1 MNNGV
6 VYLIGAGPGSP
17 GLLTQRACELIRTAD
32 IIVYDYLVDVR
43 LLEACRFDC
52 EKIYVGKASG
62 FHSISQ
68 EEIERIIIQKAS
80 EGKKVV
86 RFKGGDPFIFG
97 RGGEEA
103 EHLRDKGIRFEV
115 VPGITAALAAAAYA
129 GIPLTHRDWSSSVT
143 FLTGHENPE
152 KNQLQVNFRDFAKT
166 SGTLCIY
173 MGIGK
178 LAFIVA
184 ELIAGG
190 LAKETPAAIV
200 EWATLPRQRS
210 LLATLETI
218 VERAHV
224 QAFKAP
230 AIIFIGPVVR
240 FKSKINW
247 VENRPLHGKSIVL
260 TRMKEQASHL
270 RKLLET
276 EGAEVIELPLI
287 RIVAEKISPKT
298 NAVFARLAAYDG
310 LVFTSANGVKYFFE
324 LFFKT
329 HSDIRQ
335 LGPGK
340 IAVIGSATA
349 EALESFHL
357 KAEWMPRHF
366 HAEALADMLIEQMNL
381 KGLEFLVVTGNLNH
395 NFLPQKLSQAGAKVD
410 LLPVY
415 RTELSCLEQNSSAS
429 AYREKGANAIVFA
442 SSSAVTSFVQQKE
455 HLALSKQ
462 AIQPYPVSIG
472 PITSAALRDA
482 GMPPLIEAQQPTT
495 KSIVKALIEKL
506 GQN

>member
-17 GLLTQRACELIRTAD
+17 GLLTQRAWELIKTAD
-32 IIVYDYLVDVR
+32 VIVYDYLVDVR

-52 EKIYVGKASG
+52 EKICVGKASG
-62 FHSISQ
+62 FHSVSQ

-103 EHLRDKGIRFEV
+103 EHLAKKGIRFEV

-152 KNQLQVNFRDFAKT
+152 KNELQVNFRNFAKT

-190 LAKETPAAIV
+190 LAKETPTAIV

-218 VERAHV
+218 VDRAHV
-224 QAFKAP
+224 QDFKAP

-298 NAVFARLAAYDG
+298 NAIFTRLAAYDG

-335 LGPGK
+335 LGSGK

-349 EALESFHL
+349 QALESFPL
-357 KAEWMPRHF
+357 KAGWIPRPF
-366 HAEALADMLIEQMNL
+366 H
-381 KGLEFLVVTGNLNH
+381 
-395 NFLPQKLSQAGAKVD
+395 P
-410 LLPVY
+410 
-415 RTELSCLEQNSSAS
+415 
-429 AYREKGANAIVFA
+429 
-442 SSSAVTSFVQQKE
+442 
-455 HLALSKQ
+455 
-462 AIQPYPVSIG
+462 
-472 PITSAALRDA
+472 
-482 GMPPLIEAQQPTT
+482 
-495 KSIVKALIEKL
+495 
-506 GQN
+506 